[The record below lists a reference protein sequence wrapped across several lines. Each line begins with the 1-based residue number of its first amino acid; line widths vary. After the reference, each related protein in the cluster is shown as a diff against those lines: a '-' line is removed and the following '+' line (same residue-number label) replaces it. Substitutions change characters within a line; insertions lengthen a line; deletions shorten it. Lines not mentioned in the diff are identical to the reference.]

1 MKIQCSTV
9 VAQPLPGPENI
20 RGGGR
25 GEGFGCGKRAEKC
38 FEVGKDAR
46 HLGLMKHDLGYQDS
60 IRVACSP
67 PGQIPA
73 VVGEPF
79 EHLIP
84 KCLNVLPCWGPYRA
98 PYPSCHLVSLVGRW
112 PRRRSTPDTN
122 ARDQTLPSNMP
133 PASKSMFD
141 LQQVETRL
149 EAARAQLH
157 SVDQQLKSSPELER
171 VRSEVER
178 VSKET
183 DGVRASLRRLES
195 QAEDA
200 EDKVKRLTAVLYGGS
215 IHDSREMASMEA
227 EIDHARS
234 RQSELE
240 DQEISL
246 MEQLEGLEAR
256 LLAARSRVEE
266 LTAGREQSLAPLT
279 KQRGDLE

>member
-1 MKIQCSTV
+1 
-9 VAQPLPGPENI
+9 
-20 RGGGR
+20 
-25 GEGFGCGKRAEKC
+25 
-38 FEVGKDAR
+38 
-46 HLGLMKHDLGYQDS
+46 
-60 IRVACSP
+60 
-67 PGQIPA
+67 
-73 VVGEPF
+73 
-79 EHLIP
+79 
-84 KCLNVLPCWGPYRA
+84 
-98 PYPSCHLVSLVGRW
+98 
-112 PRRRSTPDTN
+112 
-122 ARDQTLPSNMP
+122 
-133 PASKSMFD
+133 MFD

-279 KQRGDLE
+279 KQRGDLEQSVEALARAREEAAAQLSPSALTTYNRLKERTGHAVSVVEGGICQWCRVQIPPKDVQHARGDTIVTCNNCGRVLYAE